1 MNGLRMPRLNPG
13 PLMARWHARCPRC
26 WGALLAALLAGALLA
41 LYWVGLHGA
50 FLFDDEANILLV
62 DGLRLQDLSVQSLI
76 LAAGS
81 GHAGP
86 FGRAVAQLS
95 FALNHY
101 FSGFDPFVFKA
112 TNLAI
117 HAVNGL
123 LVYLLAGHLLAS
135 AWRPAPVRHW
145 QVAAATL
152 VAVLWL
158 FHPLQLTSVL
168 LVVQRMTSL
177 SALFLL
183 AAFLLHLRARQGG
196 ARHPLINLL
205 LAWGLLWPL
214 AVLSKESG
222 LLFPFFVLAWELTLR
237 RAQAGRLDRPAR
249 LLAGA
254 LGLGVALSVV
264 YALSA
269 RGGWLWAGYDFR
281 SFSPLERVLT
291 EGRVL
296 WFYIGLIVM
305 PSLERLALHH
315 DYFVISRGL
324 LAPGTT
330 ALAWAGLLLLLAAA
344 WWSRR
349 RAPLVAFG
357 LLWFFV
363 GHALESTVL
372 PLEIAYE
379 HRNYL
384 PSLGLLLVVAAGA
397 RRLLARP
404 GAGRTLGLAV
414 LAAALLNI
422 GLVTGL
428 RAHQFGDEVRR
439 VQLEVQH
446 HPASVRAHY
455 EAGQMFLRIA
465 EQVGDE
471 SPAAGFAHRHFVR
484 AMEQEPSFKL
494 AGLGLLV
501 LECRAAG
508 KAGERWLPEL
518 LARLR
523 NTPFLPGDTA
533 FFYGLKELSVAGRL
547 CLPRSEI
554 EALFAAALANQ
565 KISRSAMAALHSWHA
580 DYLWLGQQ
588 DLASAKAALARSLA
602 VLPSNRSNQLK
613 WAQLLYLGGDTRA
626 AGEVLRGLGD
636 ERLSP
641 EERTL
646 RDKLLALTPL

>member
-1 MNGLRMPRLNPG
+1 
-13 PLMARWHARCPRC
+13 MARWLARCPRC
-26 WGALLAALLAGALLA
+26 WGGLLAVLLAGVLLA

-62 DGLRLQDLSVQSLI
+62 DGLRLQEFSAQSLS

-86 FGRAVAQLS
+86 LGRAVAQLS

-117 HAVNGL
+117 HAFNGL
-123 LVYLLAGHLLAS
+123 LVYLVAGHVLA
-135 AWRPAPVRHW
+135 AGWRPAPAHYW
-145 QVAAATL
+145 QAAATS
-152 VAVLWL
+152 VAVFWL
-158 FHPLQLTSVL
+158 FHPIQLTSVL

-196 ARHPLINLL
+196 ARYPLINLL

-237 RAQAGRLDRPAR
+237 RAQAGRLDRPAC

-254 LGLGVALSVV
+254 LGLGVALAVV

-281 SFSPLERVLT
+281 TFSPLERLLT

-296 WFYIGLIVM
+296 WLYIGLIVM

-324 LAPGTT
+324 LAPSAT
-330 ALAWAGLLLLLAAA
+330 ALAWAGLLLLFFSA
-344 WWSRR
+344 WWTRR

-357 LLWFFV
+357 LIWFFV

-372 PLEIAYE
+372 PLEIAHE

-384 PSLGLLLVVAAGA
+384 PSLGLLLVVVAGA
-397 RRLLARP
+397 RRLLVRL
-404 GAGRTLGLAV
+404 GAGRTVGLTV
-414 LAAALLNI
+414 LVAALLNI

-428 RAHQFGDEVRR
+428 RAHQFADEIRR
-439 VQLEVQH
+439 VQVEVQH
-446 HPASVRAHY
+446 HPDSVRAHY

-465 EQVGDE
+465 EQAGDE

-484 AMEQEPSFKL
+484 AMELEPSFKL

-501 LECRAAG
+501 LECQAAG
-508 KAGERWLPEL
+508 KAGDRWMPEL
-518 LARLR
+518 LARLHS
-523 NTPFLPGDTA
+523 TPFLPGDTA
-533 FFYGLKELSVAGRL
+533 FFYGLKELSVGGGL
-547 CLPRSEI
+547 CLSRPEVD
-554 EALFAAALANQ
+554 ALFGAALANP
-565 KISRSAMAALHSWHA
+565 KITRSAMAALYSWHA

-588 DLASAKAALARSLA
+588 DLLAAKAALTRSLA

-613 WAQLLYLGGDTRA
+613 WAQLLYLDGDIRA
-626 AGEVLRGLGD
+626 AGELLRDLD
-636 ERLSP
+636 EARLSP
-641 EERTL
+641 AERVL
-646 RDKLLALTPL
+646 RAELLAQMSP